1 MLGSAPRLTTPL
13 TAARARHSLSIGLL
27 TLTLN
32 LLSIGCGVPE
42 HAHRAAL
49 KDAEDTR
56 IALAKT
62 QSRAILAEQDLKTT
76 QAELRK
82 AKSDLATLKREKQ
95 QLNSKL
101 NSSPEAEIIE
111 AVEEIVRAQDELVAT
126 LRKNLDAPIKAN
138 KLSIQIKRGYIS
150 ITIEPSA
157 LFDAKDTLTGAGKP
171 LAKLVLESLQA
182 QSAQALLMCHP
193 SSDAKDN
200 SRARCQR
207 QLTALSALNTS
218 LKAKAASLG
227 VMERLADATPT
238 PLLEIIILPELESLG
253 QELESDEQTDDVIQE
268 GLLGGVGPVDS

>member
-1 MLGSAPRLTTPL
+1 MLGSAPRLTPPL
-13 TAARARHSLSIGLL
+13 TPDRAGRGLALGLL
-27 TLTLN
+27 MLTLN
-32 LLSIGCGVPE
+32 LLGLGCGVPE
-42 HAHRAAL
+42 HTHRAAL
-49 KDAEDTR
+49 KDAEDAR

-101 NSSPEAEIIE
+101 NSSPDTEIIE
-111 AVEEIVRAQDELVAT
+111 AVEEIVRAQDELAAT
-126 LRKNLDAPIKAN
+126 LRKNLEAPIKAS

-150 ITIEPSA
+150 ITLEPNA
-157 LFDAKDTLTGAGKP
+157 LFDAKDNLTGSGKT
-171 LAKLVLESLQA
+171 LAKLILENLQT

-207 QLTALSALNTS
+207 QLTALGALNTS
-218 LKAKAASLG
+218 LKTKAASLG
-227 VMERLADATPT
+227 VMERLADATPI
-238 PLLEIIILPELESLG
+238 PMLEIIILPELESLG
-253 QELESDEQTDDVIQE
+253 QELESDEQTGDVIQE
-268 GLLGGVGPVDS
+268 GILGGIGTVGS